1 MANSLKAKIKK
12 LLHDNKISKVGYEGL
27 INKLEG
33 HDVKIKEDIIS
44 MCAKVN
50 SEFPCQ
56 NCPIVCLQGT
66 EESCIE
72 SWKIYLKEQLNGGN
86 ENE

>member
-12 LLHDNKISKVGYEGL
+12 LLHDNKITEEEYEELISKL
-27 INKLEG
+27 DG

-56 NCPIVCLQGT
+56 DCPIDCLWGT

-86 ENE
+86 KNV